1 MATKFLASVRN
12 RAEALTALE
21 NGADIIDVKEPDAGA
36 LGAADP
42 ESLADVLAAVA
53 GRTPVS
59 AVAGTL
65 SMAPEALAAAVAA
78 RRQADFVKVGLSTP
92 DTAQLDAALEK
103 LAAHA
108 GATRL
113 IAVLFADEGVDLRL
127 LDRIAA
133 AGFAGVMLDT
143 ARKDGRRL
151 IDHAPLPTLSA
162 FVEASRSLDLFCGL
176 AGALEAPDVPRLMPL
191 RPDYLGFRGALTD
204 GKRGDGI
211 AAARVADI
219 AALVHPRAGPA
230 AEGSAGAGPV
240 DRVFIRDFV
249 HDMEIGAYGFERGR
263 RQRVRF
269 SIEAEVPRRKTGPGG
284 MADIYSYDLMMDAV
298 RGIVARGHVDL
309 VETIAE
315 ELAATILMDSRV
327 AAVTVKVEKLD
338 LGPEAAGIEIRR
350 EASAACCGAASN

>member
-36 LGAADP
+36 LGAADL
-42 ESLADVLAAVA
+42 ESLADILAAVA
-53 GRTPVS
+53 GLRPVS

-65 SMAPEALAAAVAA
+65 SMTSDALASAVEA
-78 RRQADFVKVGLSTP
+78 RLQADFVKVGLSTP
-92 DTAQLDAALEK
+92 DAGRFDAALER

-108 GATRL
+108 AATRL

-127 LDRIAA
+127 LDRIAS

-151 IDHAPLPTLSA
+151 IDHAPLSILST
-162 FVEASRSLDLFCGL
+162 FVEAARGHGLICGL
-176 AGALEAPDVPRLMPL
+176 AGALEAPDVPRLLPL
-191 RPDYLGFRGALTD
+191 RPDYLGFRGALTA
-204 GKRGDGI
+204 GGRGDGI
-211 AAARVADI
+211 SAARVAGI
-219 AALVHPRAGPA
+219 AALVHPQA
-230 AEGSAGAGPV
+230 APVAAGPV

-269 SIEAEVPRRKTGPGG
+269 SVEAEVPRRTAGPGG

-298 RGIVARGHVDL
+298 RAIVARGHVDL

-315 ELAATILMDSRV
+315 ELAATILRDGRV
-327 AAVTVKVEKLD
+327 AAVTVRVEKLD
-338 LGPEAAGIEIRR
+338 LGPAAAGIEIRR
-350 EASAACCGAASN
+350 EAAVGCCDAASN

>member
-1 MATKFLASVRN
+1 MVTKFLASVRN

-53 GRTPVS
+53 GRRPVS

-65 SMAPEALAAAVAA
+65 SMAPEALASAVAA

-92 DTAQLDAALEK
+92 DTAHLDAALED
-103 LAAHA
+103 LAPHA

-113 IAVLFADEGVDLRL
+113 IAVLFADEGIDLRL

-151 IDHAPLPTLSA
+151 IDHAPLATLSA
-162 FVEASRSLDLFCGL
+162 FVEASRSHDLFCGL

-204 GKRGDGI
+204 GQRGDGI
-211 AAARVADI
+211 SAARVAGI
-219 AALVHPRAGPA
+219 AALVHPQAGPV
-230 AEGSAGAGPV
+230 SAGPV
-240 DRVFIRDFV
+240 DRIFIRDFV
-249 HDMEIGAYGFERGR
+249 HDMQVGAYGFERGR

-269 SIEAEVPRRKTGPGG
+269 SIEAEVPRRTTGPGG

-315 ELAATILMDSRV
+315 ELAATILTDSRV

-350 EASAACCGAASN
+350 EASAACCDAASN

>member
-12 RAEALTALE
+12 RAEALTALD

-36 LGAADP
+36 LGAADTQ
-42 ESLADVLAAVA
+42 SLADILAAVA
-53 GRTPVS
+53 GRKPVS

-65 SMAPEALAAAVAA
+65 SMAPESLASAVAA
-78 RRQADFVKVGLSTP
+78 RRHADFVKVGLSTP
-92 DTAQLDAALEK
+92 DAVQLGNALER

-113 IAVLFADEGVDLRL
+113 IAVLFADEGVDPGL

-151 IDHAPLPTLSA
+151 IDHAPLSTLSA
-162 FVEASRSLDLFCGL
+162 FVDAARRLDLFCGL
-176 AGALEAPDVPRLMPL
+176 AGALEAPDVPRLLPL
-191 RPDYLGFRGALTD
+191 RADYLGFRGALTD
-204 GKRGDGI
+204 GGRGDGI
-211 AAARVADI
+211 SAARVAGI
-219 AALVHPRAGPA
+219 AALVHPQAGPVA
-230 AEGSAGAGPV
+230 PGPV

-269 SIEAEVPRRKTGPGG
+269 SIEAEVPRRAAGGGG

-298 RGIVARGHVDL
+298 RAIVARGHIDL

-315 ELAATILMDSRV
+315 ELAATILADSRV
-327 AAVTVKVEKLD
+327 TGVTVRVEKLD
-338 LGPEAAGIEIRR
+338 LGPAAAGIEIRR
-350 EASAACCGAASN
+350 EAGDSCCGAASN